1 MTSNLTPLQQGL
13 VTDLIKEF
21 NRINPKPKA
30 EGSKRFTLETI
41 DECNREEQRFKD
53 TITKH
58 NLTMMKVFTNQFNE
72 ELKEFKKEFG
82 KVLGTQIGHDRYGK
96 PHATLDILSEIT
108 KEKPLAN
115 NEYYEMELFIV
126 SKTKSYSGS
135 DSRENYCDNM
145 RYLQLY
151 VDFKRERVVHK
162 LESDKEVVVYKIVG
176 LEYRR
181 TFSYLH
187 RDKTLNTSTLD
198 ELIQQSKDVQ
208 KIFVEL
214 VD

>member
-1 MTSNLTPLQQGL
+1 MEKLTPLQEGL

-41 DECNREEQRFKD
+41 NDCNREEQRFKD

-58 NLTMMKVFTNQFNE
+58 NLTMIKVFTTQFND
-72 ELKEFKKEFG
+72 ELKEFMNEFG
-82 KVLGTQIGHDRYGK
+82 KVLSIQIGHVKYGR
-96 PHATLDILSEIT
+96 PHGTLDILTKMT

-115 NEYYEMELFIV
+115 NEIYEMELFIV
-126 SKTKSYSGS
+126 SKTKQYSGS
-135 DSRENYCDNM
+135 DSRYDYCNGKNH
-145 RYLQLY
+145 LQLY
-151 VDFKRERVVHK
+151 VDFKRERVAHK
-162 LESDKEVVVYKIVG
+162 LESGKEVIVYKVVG

-187 RDKTLNTSTLD
+187 REKTINTSTLD
-198 ELIQQSKDVQ
+198 ELIQTDKEVQ
-208 KIFVEL
+208 KMFVNL
-214 VD
+214 VS

>member
-1 MTSNLTPLQQGL
+1 MTSNLTTLQQTL
-13 VTDLIKEF
+13 VNDLIKEF
-21 NRINPKPKA
+21 TKINPKPKA

-82 KVLGTQIGHDRYGK
+82 KVLTTQIGHDRYGK
-96 PHATLDILSEIT
+96 PHATLDILSEMT

-115 NEYYEMELFIV
+115 NENYEMNLFIV

-162 LESDKEVVVYKIVG
+162 LESDKEVIVYKIVG

-198 ELIQQSKDVQ
+198 ELIQKSKDVQ

-214 VD
+214 VG

>member
-13 VTDLIKEF
+13 VNDLIKEF
-21 NRINPKPKA
+21 TNINPKPKA

-82 KVLGTQIGHDRYGK
+82 KVLTTQIGHDSHGK
-96 PHATLDILSEIT
+96 PYATLDILTEMT

-115 NEYYEMELFIV
+115 NEYYEMQLYIV
-126 SKTKSYSGS
+126 SKTKLYSSS
-135 DSRENYCDNM
+135 DRSENYCDNK

-151 VDFKRERVVHK
+151 VDFKRERVIHK
-162 LESDKEVVVYKIVG
+162 LETGKEVIVYKIVG

-181 TFSYLH
+181 TFPYLH

-214 VD
+214 VG

>member
-1 MTSNLTPLQQGL
+1 MENLTPLQQGL

-41 DECNREEQRFKD
+41 NDCNREEQRFKD

-58 NLTMMKVFTNQFNE
+58 NLTMIKVFTTQFND
-72 ELKEFKKEFG
+72 ELKEFKNEFG
-82 KVLGTQIGHDRYGK
+82 KVLTTQIGHVKYGR
-96 PHATLDILSEIT
+96 PHGTLDILTNAT

-115 NEYYEMELFIV
+115 NENYEMELFIV
-126 SKTKSYSGS
+126 SKTKQYLGS
-135 DSRENYCDNM
+135 DSRYDYCNGKN
-145 RYLQLY
+145 YLQLY
-151 VDFKRERVVHK
+151 VDFKRERVAHK
-162 LESDKEVVVYKIVG
+162 LESGKEVIVYKVVG

-187 RDKTLNTSTLD
+187 REKTINTSTLD
-198 ELIQQSKDVQ
+198 ELIQTDKEVQ
-208 KIFVEL
+208 KMFVNL
-214 VD
+214 VS

>member
-1 MTSNLTPLQQGL
+1 MENLTPLQQGL

-41 DECNREEQRFKD
+41 NDCNREEQRFKD

-58 NLTMMKVFTNQFNE
+58 NLTMIKVFVNQFND
-72 ELKEFKKEFG
+72 ELKEFKNEFG
-82 KVLGTQIGHDRYGK
+82 KVLTTQIGRDSYGK
-96 PHATLDILSEIT
+96 PYATLDILSEMT

-115 NEYYEMELFIV
+115 NEIYEMELFIV
-126 SKTKSYSGS
+126 SKTKQYLGS
-135 DSRENYCDNM
+135 DSRYDYCNGKN
-145 RYLQLY
+145 YLQLY
-151 VDFKRERVVHK
+151 VDFKRERVAHK
-162 LESDKEVVVYKIVG
+162 LESGKEVIVYKVVG

-187 RDKTLNTSTLD
+187 REKTINTSTLD
-198 ELIQQSKDVQ
+198 ELIQTDKEVQ
-208 KIFVEL
+208 KMFVNL
-214 VD
+214 VS

>member
-1 MTSNLTPLQQGL
+1 MTSNLTTLQQTL
-13 VTDLIKEF
+13 VNDLIKEF
-21 NRINPKPKA
+21 TKINPKPKA

-82 KVLGTQIGHDRYGK
+82 KVLTTQIGHDRYGK
-96 PHATLDILSEIT
+96 PHATLDILSEMT

-115 NEYYEMELFIV
+115 NEYYEMNLFIV

-162 LESDKEVVVYKIVG
+162 LESDKEVIVYKIVG

-198 ELIQQSKDVQ
+198 ELIQKSKDVQ

-214 VD
+214 VG

>member
-1 MTSNLTPLQQGL
+1 
-13 VTDLIKEF
+13 
-21 NRINPKPKA
+21 
-30 EGSKRFTLETI
+30 
-41 DECNREEQRFKD
+41 
-53 TITKH
+53 
-58 NLTMMKVFTNQFNE
+58 MKVFTNQFNE

>member
-13 VTDLIKEF
+13 VNDLIKEF
-21 NRINPKPKA
+21 TNINPKPKA

-82 KVLGTQIGHDRYGK
+82 KVLTTQIGHDRYGK
-96 PHATLDILSEIT
+96 PHATLDILSEMT

-115 NEYYEMELFIV
+115 NEYYEMNLFIV

-214 VD
+214 VG

>member
-1 MTSNLTPLQQGL
+1 MTSNLTTLQQTL
-13 VTDLIKEF
+13 VNDLIKEF
-21 NRINPKPKA
+21 TKINPKPKA

>member
-82 KVLGTQIGHDRYGK
+82 KVLTTQIGRDSHGK
-96 PHATLDILSEIT
+96 SYATLDILTEMT

-115 NEYYEMELFIV
+115 NEYYEMELYIV
-126 SKTKSYSGS
+126 SKTKLYSSS
-135 DSRENYCDNM
+135 DSRYNYCDNM

-162 LESDKEVVVYKIVG
+162 LESGKDVIVYKIVG
-176 LEYRR
+176 LEYRS
-181 TFSYLH
+181 TFSYLY

-214 VD
+214 VG

>member
-1 MTSNLTPLQQGL
+1 MTSNLTTLQQTL
-13 VTDLIKEF
+13 VNDLIKEF
-21 NRINPKPKA
+21 TKINPKPKA

-82 KVLGTQIGHDRYGK
+82 KVLTTQIGHDRYGK
-96 PHATLDILSEIT
+96 PHATLDILSEMT

-115 NEYYEMELFIV
+115 NENYEMILFIV

>member
-1 MTSNLTPLQQGL
+1 MTSNLTTLQQTL
-13 VTDLIKEF
+13 VNDLIKEF
-21 NRINPKPKA
+21 TKINPKPKA

-82 KVLGTQIGHDRYGK
+82 KVLTTQIGHDRYGK

-108 KEKPLAN
+108 KENPLAN
-115 NEYYEMELFIV
+115 NQYYEMELFIV
-126 SKTKSYSGS
+126 SKTKLYSGS

-214 VD
+214 VG

>member
-1 MTSNLTPLQQGL
+1 MTSNLTTLQQTL
-13 VTDLIKEF
+13 VNDLIKEF
-21 NRINPKPKA
+21 TKINPKPKA

-214 VD
+214 VG